1 VTVDDLDDKIS
12 SEKEMENPG
21 DAAMD
26 DRGTE
31 SGEEEDVLYTV
42 EEVTVREKFHSVL
55 KESHVKQVRDDS
67 HHDNPNK
74 HNLATSDHNCHP
86 EMCQHS

>member
-1 VTVDDLDDKIS
+1 MTVDDLDDEIL

-26 DRGTE
+26 DEGAE
-31 SGEEEDVLYTV
+31 SEEEEGVLY
-42 EEVTVREKFHSVL
+42 EIHSVL
-55 KESHVKQVRDDS
+55 KESHVKQVCDDS

-86 EMCQHS
+86 